1 MAFIDYYKILGVD
14 KNIPQDDVTS
24 MVRNGVRLVPSDRE
38 VRVEAATTTL
48 VAVTVRLSAASTSL
62 ASAERAAASQA
73 SSNSCS
79 EVQERDRAVVALA
92 VAAQGLMRAR

>member
-1 MAFIDYYKILGVD
+1 M
-14 KNIPQDDVTS
+14 TS

-48 VAVTVRLSAASTSL
+48 VVVTVRLSAASTSL
-62 ASAERAAASQA
+62 ASAERVASQA

-79 EVQERDRAVVALA
+79 EVQERDHAVVALA
-92 VAAQGLMRAR
+92 VEAQGLMRAR